1 MYRSISLSPGR
12 RSLGAWNPLQCCG
25 LPRLSAS
32 ASAIGSRSAFFGR
45 PASIQ
50 PVRRLEFMLSSPT
63 DDGLIGINRWPG
75 TISLLPSGA
84 IELKCSQV
92 RAGVMDGNQGAGNL
106 GKKADG

>member
-1 MYRSISLSPGR
+1 MGCL
-12 RSLGAWNPLQCCG
+12 
-25 LPRLSAS
+25 AS
-32 ASAIGSRSAFFGR
+32 RASAIGSQGAFLGC
-45 PASIQ
+45 PASIE
-50 PVRRLEFMLSSPT
+50 PVRRLEFMLSPPT

-106 GKKADG
+106 GKKAKRE